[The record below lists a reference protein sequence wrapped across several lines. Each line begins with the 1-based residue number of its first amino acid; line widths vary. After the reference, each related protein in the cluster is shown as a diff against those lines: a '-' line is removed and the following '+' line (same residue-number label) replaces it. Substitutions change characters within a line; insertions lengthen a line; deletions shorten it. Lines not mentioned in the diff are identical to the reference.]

1 MVLGSIA
8 IVPPC
13 RASQNG
19 SGSLAGRRTVEMPDQ
34 ATSDG
39 RRAGLEPPGGQASF
53 PAVPTGLSSASD
65 PPPCEE
71 KTQPSCTS
79 KRTGDSYYCIRAFG
93 FKSGS
98 ETLQTPVGQTNTS
111 GSLSWLCSK
120 CGGSKATSSF
130 TLPRPPTG
138 VYRSSSHIFFDW
150 APAPEGGV
158 SELKPYLP

>member
-13 RASQNG
+13 RANQNG

-53 PAVPTGLSSASD
+53 PAVPIGLSSASD

-79 KRTGDSYYCIRAFG
+79 KRTGDSYSCIRAFG
-93 FKSGS
+93 YKSGS
-98 ETLQTPVGQTNTS
+98 ETNTS
-111 GSLSWLCSK
+111 GRLSWLCSK

-130 TLPRPPTG
+130 TGPRPPAG
-138 VYRSSSHIFFDW
+138 VYRSSSHFFLDW
-150 APAPEGGV
+150 APGP
-158 SELKPYLP
+158 